1 MRRVGF
7 RNCLVHHLK
16 NYMSL
21 SSTNKTLPQ
30 IVFVTDHG
38 FLKPTLVAM
47 WGVLRHLSVP
57 SIIHFWG
64 DGLSEQ
70 DWEAVH
76 RVASTNP
83 SVTLNSLSLTSAD
96 LEGAKGPTAY
106 ISAASMGRLYIPARI
121 SGRVL
126 YIDGDTQVVGDVAP
140 LFGLDLKGCPIGAV
154 RDCVVAKWSSRSLK
168 VREKCLPRVREL
180 QELMQQSDISRYFN
194 SGVLLLD
201 TDAIRAEPE
210 LHQAMQDLVRA
221 SACPLGDQDHLNNV
235 FRDRVHLLNPAY
247 NSSWSRAARQRRH
260 IARLGG
266 DVEESKSVP
275 DIIVHFHG
283 PEKPWKRPRRDL
295 WKHRARAVW
304 RYRREMQQYVQSYPD
319 LAP

>member
-1 MRRVGF
+1 MGQLCY
-7 RNCLVHHLK
+7 CLLRHFKKFMTDQNPAENV
-16 NYMSL
+16 
-21 SSTNKTLPQ
+21 PQ
-30 IVFVTDHG
+30 IAFVTDRG

-57 SIIHFWG
+57 GIVHFWG
-64 DGLSEQ
+64 DGLGEE
-70 DWEAVH
+70 DWEAVK
-76 RVASTNP
+76 RVAKTNP
-83 SVTLNSLSLTSAD
+83 AVSLDCLTLTTDD
-96 LEGAKGPTAY
+96 LDGAKGPTAY
-106 ISAASMGRLYIPARI
+106 ISAASMGRLHIPSRI

-154 RDCVVAKWSSRSLK
+154 RDCVVAKWSARRLK
-168 VREKCLPRVREL
+168 VREKSMTRVLEL
-180 QELMQQSDISRYFN
+180 QGLMQQSDISRYFN

-201 TDAIRAEPE
+201 TDVIRAEPE
-210 LHQAMQDLVRA
+210 LHQAMHDLVRA
-221 SACPLGDQDHLNNV
+221 SSCPLGDQDHLNDV
-235 FRDRVHLLNPAY
+235 FRGRVHLLNPAY
-247 NSSWSRAARQRRH
+247 NSSWRQTARQRRH

-266 DVEESKSVP
+266 DVEESKTVP

-304 RYRREMQQYVQSYPD
+304 RYRREMLEYVRSYPD
-319 LAP
+319 LSPS

>member
-1 MRRVGF
+1 MTYTKPTV
-7 RNCLVHHLK
+7 NV
-16 NYMSL
+16 
-21 SSTNKTLPQ
+21 PQ
-30 IVFVTDHG
+30 IAFVTDGG

-57 SIIHFWG
+57 GIIHFWG
-64 DGLSEQ
+64 DGLSDQ
-70 DWEAVH
+70 DWEAVR
-76 RVASTNP
+76 RVAAINP
-83 SVTLNSLSLTSAD
+83 AVTLNCLALSAD
-96 LEGAKGPTAY
+96 DLDGAKRLTAY
-106 ISAASMGRLYIPARI
+106 ISAAAMGRLHIPSRI

-140 LFGLDLKGCPIGAV
+140 LFSLNLNGCPIGAV

-168 VREKCLPRVREL
+168 VREKCEPRVREL
-180 QELMQQSDISRYFN
+180 QGLMGQSDISRYFN

-210 LHQAMQDLVRA
+210 LHQSMHDLVRA

-235 FRDRVHLLNPAY
+235 FRGRVHLLNPAY
-247 NSSWSRAARQRRH
+247 NSSWRDAPRQRRH

-266 DVEESKSVP
+266 DAEESKTAP

-295 WKHRARAVW
+295 WKSRARAVW
-304 RYRREMQQYVQSYPD
+304 RYRREMQEYAQSYPD
-319 LAP
+319 LAL